1 MQIKTA
7 LFGELD
13 ISANDIIHFPE
24 GLPAFETEKQFILI
38 PLEENS
44 PFFYLQSA
52 KRADLCL
59 LLADPFTFFPGYQV
73 ELADAVI
80 KQLEIPEENPPI
92 IVLSVLTV
100 PGNFK
105 KTTANLMAPIVIN
118 IEKKLGLQFIPQKTD
133 YNTKHP
139 LFSENKKSAQ
149 EGK

>member
-7 LFGELD
+7 FFGELN

-44 PFFYLQSA
+44 PFFYLQSV

-59 LLADPFTFFPGYQV
+59 LLADPFTFFPGYEV
-73 ELADAVI
+73 ELADTVL
-80 KQLEIPEENPPI
+80 KQLEIPEEKPPL

-100 PGNFK
+100 PGDFK
-105 KTTANLMAPIVIN
+105 KTTANLMAPVIIN
-118 IEKKLGLQFIPQKTD
+118 IEKKIGLQYIPEKTD

-139 LFSENKKSAQ
+139 LFPENKKRAE